1 MALYQG
7 GNLVAS
13 AGGGGGAFESH
24 ISDSTVHI
32 TDNER
37 STWNNKQN
45 AITGTSGQIVG
56 IGSDGTPVAQSKTI
70 FYAGALAP
78 SDTTI
83 FWIDTN
89 ASTGGLKYY
98 NGSAWVVVPVAYS

>member
-7 GNLVAS
+7 GNLIAS
-13 AGGGGGAFESH
+13 AGGGAPV
-24 ISDSTVHI
+24 D
-32 TDNER
+32 
-37 STWNNKQN
+37 QN
-45 AITGTSGQIVG
+45 
-56 IGSDGTPVAQSKTI
+56 KTI
-70 FYAGALAP
+70 FYAGTSAP